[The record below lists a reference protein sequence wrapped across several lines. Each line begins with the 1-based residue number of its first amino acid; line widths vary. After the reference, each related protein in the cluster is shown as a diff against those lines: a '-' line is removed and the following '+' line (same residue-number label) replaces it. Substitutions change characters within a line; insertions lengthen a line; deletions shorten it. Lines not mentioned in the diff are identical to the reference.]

1 MFIYFLYEVRIYTDK
16 EVITKKVRN
25 HWDAIHERD
34 HAMVAYPNWK
44 KLVIWNNI
52 TNNWCDIAERD

>member
-1 MFIYFLYEVRIYTDK
+1 MFIYFLYEVRIYTDEEVIKK
-16 EVITKKVRN
+16 EVR
-25 HWDAIHERD
+25 HYWDAIHERD
-34 HAMVAYPNWK
+34 HAMVVYPNWK